1 MEAVVKS
8 LRRREGDATS
18 ETYSLQALEMF
29 VSIYPSPK
37 TLTVHARFLERLGPC
52 VDTREPISAPVPI
65 SKSPSLCLQ
74 GFQLALKNEDLPS
87 LLLASLLVLN
97 LNRDMVTF
105 KQPFTWETMH
115 LQLAKKL
122 LDAMPHTDSNALSRS
137 LVWHH
142 VCECLSSLNFLPII
156 PTPTTDTSIDWAS
169 VAKRMSAE
177 GPLTPFLEKVVLVCL
192 QVQLDM
198 SEHAHLL
205 PLSLPSS
212 SLSKLTWDSCYRI
225 IWKHAS
231 GQSSPSIVFH
241 LRKEGLRC
249 LVHANA
255 HWWVLVQQ
263 MYKAV
268 MMYEKYSQAKQDAL
282 YCDMTHHICELLRL
296 SPTTIPTESW
306 VSIFL
311 WLQHWLSNCT
321 NFPLVDSV
329 IALLT
334 PKTPYP
340 DLLELFAIQSTRK
353 WTTHEVDFSSPLP
366 SHLVPLALRNAKK
379 LDQPRPQQ
387 LLYLR
392 LLIRTYQDDP
402 SGALFHLRRAV
413 AYASV
418 PGFNDMAD
426 RDWYYMAGKWFK
438 KELFSAV
445 IDWCSVLL
453 PFFPKCYL
461 LLGLSYQQLAKWDL
475 AVDAMAAGALLQH
488 VPVEKYVQILYKV
501 APEVGCNSLK
511 SVPPLYSKVAP
522 LLANQVEH
530 VWLVQCRRQT
540 GSKCTM
546 LQYGLSLWKVVD
558 PTSVRR
564 RRVETLATYIV
575 DGNPRNLIDSYHTLL
590 QDGGCY
596 QWVLHM
602 ELQLVARY
610 ASLPVSQFD
619 PVEALHLIWTNRP
632 DEESATALQPGATL
646 LGLADLY

>member
-1 MEAVVKS
+1 MLGVNRISMSLESIRITELEIFEFPTKQATMEAVVKS

-37 TLTVHARFLERLGPC
+37 TLTVHARFLERLVPC

-296 SPTTIPTESW
+296 SPT
-306 VSIFL
+306 
-311 WLQHWLSNCT
+311 
-321 NFPLVDSV
+321 
-329 IALLT
+329 
-334 PKTPYP
+334 
-340 DLLELFAIQSTRK
+340 
-353 WTTHEVDFSSPLP
+353 
-366 SHLVPLALRNAKK
+366 

-488 VPVEKYVQILYKV
+488 VPVEKYLQILYKV

-540 GSKCTM
+540 GSNYTM

>member
-8 LRRREGDATS
+8 LRRREGDAAS

-37 TLTVHARFLERLGPC
+37 TLTVHARFLERLVPC
-52 VDTREPISAPVPI
+52 VDTREPIAAPVPI

-156 PTPTTDTSIDWAS
+156 PTPTTDTSIDWAA
-169 VAKRMSAE
+169 VATRMSAE
-177 GPLTPFLEKVVLVCL
+177 GSLTPFLEKVVLVCL

-198 SEHAHLL
+198 PEHAHLL

-296 SPTTIPTESW
+296 SPT
-306 VSIFL
+306 
-311 WLQHWLSNCT
+311 
-321 NFPLVDSV
+321 
-329 IALLT
+329 
-334 PKTPYP
+334 
-340 DLLELFAIQSTRK
+340 
-353 WTTHEVDFSSPLP
+353 
-366 SHLVPLALRNAKK
+366 

-392 LLIRTYQDDP
+392 LLIRAYQDDP

-488 VPVEKYVQILYKV
+488 VPVEKYLQILYKV

-646 LGLADLY
+646 LGLADLYVR